1 MERQIAT
8 VYSKKSNRRGVVL
21 KRGCLL
27 HAAEVRWNGLMLVH
41 FKSSQIMCIH
51 SVSW

>member
-1 MERQIAT
+1 MVRQIAT

-27 HAAEVRWNGLMLVH
+27 RLGLTGEQRLQHVQAQR
-41 FKSSQIMCIH
+41 SPN
-51 SVSW
+51 